1 MLEIFIAFLAHL
13 ERMQIWPNQ
22 IGEKGIG
29 ISLRTLEPEH
39 THSTTNLKQQSNS
52 GHYGVSLVHIRG
64 RSHITLRI

>member
-29 ISLRTLEPEH
+29 IALRTLVRAQ
-39 THSTTNLKQQSNS
+39 THYLA
-52 GHYGVSLVHIRG
+52 
-64 RSHITLRI
+64 